1 MRISVGD
8 LSFDADRYGT
18 AGDRPALLLHG
29 FPETSASWHDVAV
42 RLADAGRDVVVPN
55 QRGYSP
61 GARPEGTESYRI
73 DHLVDDVVGML
84 DSLGLDA
91 VDLAGHDWGAI
102 VAWYVAVRHPERVRT
117 LTAVS
122 VPHPAAFGWA
132 IREDEDQ
139 KKRSEYMTLFRQ
151 PGKAE
156 DLLLEDGARRL
167 IAMFSGAEDPTIV
180 HKHLPVMGDRATL
193 TAALEW
199 YRAMTRDFADL
210 GPVTVPTTFVW
221 GNQDTAVGRVAAELC
236 AQHVSGTYEF
246 VELSGS
252 HWIPEEFP
260 DRLADE
266 ILAR

>member
-8 LSFDADRYGT
+8 LTFDADRYGT
-18 AGDRPALLLHG
+18 PGARPALLLHG
-29 FPETSASWHDVAV
+29 FPATSVSWQDVAV

-61 GARPEGTESYRI
+61 DARPTGTEAYRI
-73 DHLVDDVVGML
+73 GNLVADIVGML
-84 DSLGLDA
+84 DELGLDA

-102 VAWYVAVRHPERVRT
+102 VAWHVAALHPERVRT
-117 LTAVS
+117 LVAVS

-132 IREDEDQ
+132 VANDDDQ
-139 KKRSEYMTLFRQ
+139 KQRSGYMTLFRQ
-151 PGKAE
+151 AGKAE

-167 IAMFSGAEDPTIV
+167 TAMFSGGADPTIAERYV
-180 HKHLPVMGDRATL
+180 PVLGQRDTL

-210 GPVTVPTTFVW
+210 PPVTVPTTFVW

-236 AQHVSGTYEF
+236 ADHVSGPYEF
-246 VELSGS
+246 VELSAS
-252 HWIPEEFP
+252 HWIPEEDP
-260 DRLADE
+260 DRLAEE

>member
-1 MRISVGD
+1 MQISVGD
-8 LSFDADRYGT
+8 LTFDADRYGT
-18 AGDRPALLLHG
+18 PGDRPALLLHG
-29 FPETSASWHDVAV
+29 FPETSASWRDVAI
-42 RLADAGRDVVVPN
+42 RMADAGRDVVVPN

-61 GARPEGTESYRI
+61 GARPTGTDAYRI
-73 DHLVDDVVGML
+73 DLLVADVIGML
-84 DSLGLDA
+84 DELGFAA
-91 VDLAGHDWGAI
+91 VDLVGHDWGSI
-102 VAWYVAVRHPERVRT
+102 VAWYVAALHPDRVRT

-139 KKRSEYMTLFRQ
+139 KKRSEYMTLFRR

-156 DLLLEDGARRL
+156 DLLLEDDARRL
-167 IAMFSGAEDPTIV
+167 IAMFSGAADPTIV
-180 HKHLPVMGDRATL
+180 SQHLPVVGRRETL

-210 GPVTVPTTFVW
+210 PSVEVPTTYVW
-221 GNQDTAVGRVAAELC
+221 GNQDTAVGRAAAERC
-236 AQHVSGTYEF
+236 AQHVTGPYEF
-246 VELSGS
+246 VELSVS
-252 HWIPEEFP
+252 HWVPEDDP